1 MEPIVFA
8 PSLTGQTITLGSGPI
23 VINHNLTITG
33 PGANDLTISGT
44 DNTEIFK
51 VDPGA
56 TVSISGV
63 TLANGF
69 QNQYSSGQGGAIDNA
84 GTLNLSDV
92 VLSDNGARGPDDGRS
107 HRGFIS
113 RASHDCLPAAT
124 PSAGPSTIPA
134 R

>member
-1 MEPIVFA
+1 MQPIVFD
-8 PSLTGQTITLGSGPI
+8 PSLTGQTITVGSGPI
-23 VINHNLTITG
+23 VINHNVTITG

-84 GTLNLSDV
+84 GTLNLSSV
-92 VLSDNGARGPDDGRS
+92 VLSDNGAQGLMTAVPQG
-107 HRGFIS
+107 GFIS
-113 RASHDCLPAAT
+113 VQSRCLPAET
-124 PSAGPSTIPA
+124 PSVGPSTMPA